1 MMTRTVTS
9 LPTASGEL
17 PGGNASATAGAFYT
31 NTVDGRAA
39 HPVSAGGGSSISRP
53 PARLIRGAATLL
65 FAALLTFGMGHT
77 ATKAVA
83 NLAHDM
89 HPKGW

>member
-1 MMTRTVTS
+1 MPPQVSS
-9 LPTASGEL
+9 LPTASGNF
-17 PGGNASATAGAFYT
+17 PGGSVSAPAGAFYS
-31 NTVDGRAA
+31 NTAPA
-39 HPVSAGGGSSISRP
+39 VSAGVVP
-53 PARLIRGAATLL
+53 PYPKAPASLIRGAATLL

-89 HPKGW
+89 QPKGW